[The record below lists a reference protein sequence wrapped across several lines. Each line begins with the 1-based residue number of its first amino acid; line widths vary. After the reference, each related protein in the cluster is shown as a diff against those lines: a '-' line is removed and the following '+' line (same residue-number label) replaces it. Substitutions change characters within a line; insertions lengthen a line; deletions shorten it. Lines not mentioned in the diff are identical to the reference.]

1 VVLMTASVENEGAY
15 CVAGHTVFARSI
27 GMPEQAIEAIRSGS
41 EIDDFK
47 LAALQMFVTKLVRN
61 RGHVKPADV
70 DRLVRSGYSQE
81 QVLEIIMGITLKTF
95 SNYVDSAM
103 KLPLDTAFEPAAW
116 PPIVSRS
123 ADAASG
129 TVTR

>member
-1 VVLMTASVENEGAY
+1 
-15 CVAGHTVFARSI
+15 
-27 GMPEQAIEAIRSGS
+27 MPEQAIEAIRSGS
-41 EIDDFK
+41 EIGDLK
-47 LAALQMFVTKLVRN
+47 LAALQTFVTKLVRN

-70 DRLVRSGYSQE
+70 DRIVRSGYSQE
-81 QVLEIIMGITLKTF
+81 QVLEIIMGVTLKMF

-123 ADAASG
+123 ADTASG
-129 TVTR
+129 TETR